1 MVTYQSFI
9 ADYPEFSNAMI
20 FPQSG
25 FNYWANFAMIMLTS
39 VWGQAAPAGQPN
51 SLFDIGEELFI
62 AHNLVLEAMNQKS
75 VAVGGIPG
83 LTKGVVS
90 AENAGQ
96 VSVSYDTTAGIE
108 EDAGQWN
115 LTTYGIRLIGIARM
129 LGAQPTQIG
138 PQGIGG
144 PPFSGPG
151 WIGPPPFPG
160 YFSS

>member
-9 ADYPEFSNAMI
+9 ADLPEFANATI
-20 FPQSG
+20 FPQSA
-25 FNYWANFAMIMLTS
+25 FLYYQNFATIMLTS
-39 VWGQAAPAGQPN
+39 VWGQPAPAGQPN
-51 SLFDIGEELFI
+51 SLFDIGQEQFI
-62 AHNLVLEAMNQKS
+62 AHNLVIEALNQKS
-75 VAVGGIPG
+75 VAVGGLPG
-83 LTKGVVS
+83 ITKGPVS

-96 VSVSYDTTAGIE
+96 VSVTYDPAGSLEI
-108 EDAGQWN
+108 DAGHWN
-115 LTTYGIRLIGIARM
+115 LTTYGLRFINVARM

-138 PQGIGG
+138 PQGIV